1 MTGKLKEGD
10 KVNEGKLCETMG
22 ISKTPMREALRVL
35 SVEGLIRL
43 VPNRGAFVTK
53 PEFEEIAEM
62 FDVMSLLE
70 GFCAHRACEKM
81 TSRNFAHLEK
91 LHAKLEE
98 NFERHDQEEYIRVN
112 NQYHSFSTRNC
123 RQPHTQSDCRRASQ
137 KNIAVSV
144 PVSESSGSIR
154 VLDSRAPR
162 FVGSVSTTRRF
173 QGRSPDAT
181 APAKPNPGPEKF
193 GRAITSSDLKI
204 KHGSEWP
211 AAAVF
216 KTNQQPS
223 TKRGVP
229 CRRKETLCGR
239 FLLCSLRC

>member
-1 MTGKLKEGD
+1 MKFKKATYHVQIADMLRDMIMTGKLKEGD

-81 TSRNFAHLEK
+81 TSRKFAHLEK

-112 NQYHSFSTRNC
+112 HQYHSLVQEIAGNRTLNQIVDGLRKKILLYRF
-123 RQPHTQSDCRRASQ
+123 QSLNLPDRFAS
-137 KNIAVSV
+137 
-144 PVSESSGSIR
+144 SIR
-154 VLDSRAPR
+154 EHRDLLEAFRQRDDSRAEALMR
-162 FVGSVSTTRRF
+162 QHLQNQTQALKNLVEQS
-173 QGRSPDAT
+173 QAAT
-181 APAKPNPGPEKF
+181 
-193 GRAITSSDLKI
+193 
-204 KHGSEWP
+204 
-211 AAAVF
+211 
-216 KTNQQPS
+216 
-223 TKRGVP
+223 
-229 CRRKETLCGR
+229 
-239 FLLCSLRC
+239 